1 MNKNPVKLG
10 WLKNMKSS
18 FTKQFRAVY
27 GIYRTIPDVLHI
39 SAHPIYVYIPL
50 KTEPWDNY

>member
-1 MNKNPVKLG
+1 
-10 WLKNMKSS
+10 MKSS
-18 FTKQFRAVY
+18 FIKQFRAVY

-50 KTEPWDNY
+50 KTEP